1 MKKIVLS
8 LAGVLAATAFA
19 PEAAAI
25 PAYARQV
32 GMACAACHQ
41 QHFPILNSFGRA
53 FKAGGYTMMGAQG
66 KVEGDHLSI
75 PDTLNLSMIIK
86 LRYLKD
92 NTTNAAGVAAV
103 NQNARAATMADGM
116 WEFFDEFALLGGGR
130 IAENVGFFFEGQML
144 QTGPLVGII
153 RMPFVWDMG
162 GAKLS
167 VIPFMAD
174 GGSAMV
180 GCELSSGGVLRA
192 NRWAED
198 RSNTSAVQYVR
209 NKNAEEATGIAF
221 VAQNDMGFI
230 NVTPFTV
237 GSNYKDAGGGGNL
250 KSTYIRVAATP
261 TVADWAMVVGAGKVS
276 GQSWSSTNATS
287 YKTDKTFFD
296 FQAHGEV
303 GGKEIGIYAQHAKAP
318 NTSGA
323 GNAYNN
329 NAACVAGACNPD
341 KKATTIGV
349 DYSVIPHSL
358 HIGAAYMDADT
369 GAAATAN
376 GLKATTLTAVY
387 DLYQNVA
394 LHAWYNRFSGSSIDA
409 GNLTTPGSKATNA
422 YSLMLEMA
430 W

>member
-8 LAGVLAATAFA
+8 LAGVLAATVFA

-41 QHFPILNSFGRA
+41 QHFPILNSFGRS
-53 FKAGGYTMMGAQG
+53 FKASGYTMMGAQG

-92 NTTNAAGVAAV
+92 NSANAAGAAS
-103 NQNARAATMADGM
+103 QNARAATLADGK
-116 WEFFDEFALLGGGR
+116 WEFFDEFALIGGGR

-144 QTGPLVGII
+144 NTGPLVGII

-167 VIPFMAD
+167 VVPFMTD

-180 GCELSSGGVLRA
+180 GYELSSGGILRA

-209 NKNAEEATGIAF
+209 GAAATEEATGFAL

-237 GSNYKDAGGGGNL
+237 GTNYKNNGANGAGNL
-250 KSTYIRVAATP
+250 KSTYVRVAATP
-261 TVADWAMVVGAGKVS
+261 TVGDWAMVVGAGKVS
-276 GQSWSSTNATS
+276 GQSWSGSAATA

-318 NTSGA
+318 HTTGA
-323 GNAYNN
+323 MNAYNGT
-329 NAACVAGACNPD
+329 AACAAGAACNPD

-358 HIGAAYMDADT
+358 HIGAAYMNADT
-369 GAAATAN
+369 GAAAASN
-376 GLKATTLTAVY
+376 GLKTWTLNAVY
-387 DLYQNVA
+387 DMYQNVA
-394 LHAWYNRFSGSSIDA
+394 LHAWYNSYSGSSRAAA
-409 GNLTTPGSKATNA
+409 GSVTNA
-422 YSLMLEMA
+422 YSMMLEMA